1 MKIKI
6 TEPYIWLPVDNRREE
21 KKLHFYIDGKKI
33 EEIDIRLGGTDCD
46 FYACCDVSPYLN
58 KTLEIVG
65 HGAEHMLDGIFC
77 WHQKPQ
83 HVYPFRP
90 QLHFA
95 PEVGWHNDPNGL
107 IYANGV
113 YHLYY
118 QWNPYGVGWGNM
130 HWGHGV
136 SRDMIRW
143 EHCPAVL
150 KPDETG
156 TAYSGCAI
164 QDKKNLAGFGKDAL
178 LYYYTAAGGRN
189 EWSRSAGNLFT
200 QRLAYS
206 LDNGQTLTTSDK
218 FKMEHIVNENRDPK
232 VFYHEPTNA
241 YIQVLYLDENEFA
254 LYRSEDLLEWKETQR
269 LDFHGMW
276 ECPDLFELKVI
287 NEDNEKKWV
296 FWSADGYYVI
306 GDFDGYTFKA
316 ESSVQNAYSSKLPYA
331 AQSFSGIEGR
341 VVNTAWL
348 RLKNVRGHYCGLM
361 SIPTELAL
369 KKTDK
374 SYRMCF
380 RPVRELES
388 YRGKENSLET
398 DPEVIQ
404 LNLQGRPVQIDFSW
418 DAPEEGRTKA
428 VIQNIE
434 MTADFNSGCL
444 RFQDRNTG
452 EEISYITLRKG
463 EKTTLSLIIDQEVI
477 EFFGND
483 GTIYGMAETEEN
495 VLKEKLCI
503 TMDAHKTSVTWY
515 EFNI

>member
-21 KKLHFYIDGKKI
+21 KKIHFYIDGKKI

-46 FYACCDVSPYLN
+46 FYACCDVSSYLN

-77 WHQKPQ
+77 WPEKPQ

-130 HWGHGV
+130 HWGHAV
-136 SRDMIRW
+136 SKDMIRW
-143 EHCPAVL
+143 EHCPVVL

-164 QDKKNLAGFGKDAL
+164 QDKNNLAGFGKDAL

-189 EWSRSAGNLFT
+189 EWSRSRGNLFT

-206 LDNGQTLTTSDK
+206 LDNGQTLKVSDK
-218 FKMEHIVNENRDPK
+218 FKIEHIVNENRDPK
-232 VFYHEPTNA
+232 VFYHEPTKA
-241 YIQVLYLDENEFA
+241 YIQVLYLDENEFV
-254 LYRSEDLLEWKETQR
+254 LYRSEDLLEWKEIQR

-276 ECPDLFELKVI
+276 ECPDLFELNVI
-287 NEDNEKKWV
+287 NEDNKKKWV

-306 GDFDGYTFKA
+306 GEFDGYTFKA

-374 SYRMCF
+374 GYRMCF

-388 YRGKENSLET
+388 YRGKENSFET
-398 DPEVIQ
+398 NPEVIQ
-404 LNLQGRPVQIDFSW
+404 LKLQGNPVRIDFSW

-444 RFQDRNTG
+444 RFQDRSTG

-463 EKTTLSLIIDQEVI
+463 EKTKLSLIIDQEVI

-503 TMDAHKTSVTWY
+503 TMDAPKTSVTWY

>member
-1 MKIKI
+1 MAQNI
-6 TEPYIWLPVDNRREE
+6 
-21 KKLHFYIDGKKI
+21 
-33 EEIDIRLGGTDCD
+33 
-46 FYACCDVSPYLN
+46 
-58 KTLEIVG
+58 
-65 HGAEHMLDGIFC
+65 C
-77 WHQKPQ
+77 WTGFFAGRKKPQ

-130 HWGHGV
+130 HWGHAV
-136 SRDMIRW
+136 SKDMIRW
-143 EHCPAVL
+143 EHCPVVL

-164 QDKKNLAGFGKDAL
+164 QDKNNLAGFGKDAL

-189 EWSRSAGNLFT
+189 EWSRSRGNLFT

-206 LDNGQTLTTSDK
+206 LDNGQTLKVSDK
-218 FKMEHIVNENRDPK
+218 FKIEHIVNENRDPK
-232 VFYHEPTNA
+232 VFYHEPTKA
-241 YIQVLYLDENEFA
+241 YIQVLYLDENEFV
-254 LYRSEDLLEWKETQR
+254 LYRSEDLLEWKEIQR

-276 ECPDLFELKVI
+276 ECPDLFELNVI
-287 NEDNEKKWV
+287 NEDNKKKWV

-306 GDFDGYTFKA
+306 GEFDGYTFKA

-374 SYRMCF
+374 GYRMCF

-388 YRGKENSLET
+388 YRGKENSFET
-398 DPEVIQ
+398 NPEVIQ
-404 LNLQGRPVQIDFSW
+404 LKLQGNPVRIDFSW

-444 RFQDRNTG
+444 RFQDRSTG

-463 EKTTLSLIIDQEVI
+463 EKTKLSLIIDQEVI

-495 VLKEKLCI
+495 VLKQKLHI
-503 TMDAHKTSVTWY
+503 TMDAPKTSVTWY
-515 EFNI
+515 EYHI